1 MLNETQM
8 QELKKLIVDHVSKA
22 SLCHKEFL
30 TLDECCE
37 YTGLSANF
45 IRQQVKEGLPRRKLG
60 PHRVFFKR
68 TDVDAWILKQGEGD
82 Q

>member
-1 MLNETQM
+1 MLSETQM

-37 YTGLSANF
+37 YTGLSASF
-45 IRQQVKEGLPRRKLG
+45 IRQQVKEGLPRIKLG
-60 PHRVFFKR
+60 PQRVFFNR
-68 TDVDAWILKQGEGD
+68 NEVDAWILKQGGRE